1 MSTPIKHKI
10 PHLGPKNIRE
20 FIIDFT
26 ALLGEINPDMHKGRW
41 GLKGLFLPL
50 FSLFGGSR

>member
-10 PHLGPKNIRE
+10 PHLDPKNIRE